1 VSVSQ
6 DKIDEVKSMM
16 VYRLRLKE
24 KDAGDGKIPGP
35 KGLGYMRVMFV
46 PLTQTSFCNRST
58 TL

>member
-24 KDAGDGKIPGP
+24 KEAGDGKFPV
-35 KGLGYMRVMFV
+35 LEC
-46 PLTQTSFCNRST
+46 S
-58 TL
+58 